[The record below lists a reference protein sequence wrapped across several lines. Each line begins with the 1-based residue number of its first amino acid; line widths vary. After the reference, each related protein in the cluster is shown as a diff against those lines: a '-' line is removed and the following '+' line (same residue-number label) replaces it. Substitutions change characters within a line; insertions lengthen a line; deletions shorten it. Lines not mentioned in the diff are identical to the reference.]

1 MKCLAPTCQEEKVLR
16 TRHCLSVLLSI
27 GWLLVLLPGAQARG
41 KEFKVGYV
49 NSEMII
55 AQYEGARAA
64 KKELDKEIAAYEAK
78 AESLRQEYEQ
88 AKEEYESQQ
97 LSLSEEGKRAK
108 MAEVESRKRR
118 YDSYLTQVYG
128 KNGKIEQKNRE
139 LLAPIVAQIDS
150 AVRKVAQQEGFALVV
165 DADKAGIIYGDVG
178 LDLTEL
184 VLDELNRRYAP
195 VPVTGPVKKIYVIM
209 PIYDGNDE
217 AQRERIGAQIRG
229 FVNALLKSKTNV
241 EMVPDRKVDEVVQA
255 RGYVS
260 QQIQVDQALDVARAL
275 DADYCI
281 FGDCSKRERQIN
293 FQLTVVDARTGVVI
307 KSQDGTAER
316 KEVLRERVSSV
327 VQALYSSI
335 NP

>member
-1 MKCLAPTCQEEKVLR
+1 MKAQMCRRAEVWRPRFSAAALFG
-16 TRHCLSVLLSI
+16 SI
-27 GWLLVLLPGAQARG
+27 GWLLILVLGARAEG

-49 NSEMII
+49 NSERII

-108 MAEVESRKRR
+108 MAEVESRKQR
-118 YDSYLTQVYG
+118 YDSYLVQVYG
-128 KNGKIEQKNRE
+128 KNGKIEQKNQE
-139 LLAPIVAQIDS
+139 LLAPIVEQIDS
-150 AVRKVAQQEGFALVV
+150 AVRTVAQQEGFALVV
-165 DADKAGIIYGDVG
+165 DAEKAGIIFGEVG

-184 VLDELNRRYAP
+184 VLEELNRRYAP
-195 VPVTGPVKKIYVIM
+195 VPATGPVKKVYAIM
-209 PIYDGNDE
+209 AIYDANDE

-229 FVNALLKSKTNV
+229 FVNALLGSKANV
-241 EMVPDRKVDEVVQA
+241 EVLPDRKVDEVVQA
-255 RGYVS
+255 RGYGS
-260 QQIQVDQALDVARAL
+260 QQIQMEQALDVARAL
-275 DADYCI
+275 DADCCI
-281 FGDCSKRERQIN
+281 FGECSKRERQIT
-293 FQLTVVDARTGVVI
+293 FQLSVVDVRTGVLI

-327 VQALYSSI
+327 VQTLYSSI